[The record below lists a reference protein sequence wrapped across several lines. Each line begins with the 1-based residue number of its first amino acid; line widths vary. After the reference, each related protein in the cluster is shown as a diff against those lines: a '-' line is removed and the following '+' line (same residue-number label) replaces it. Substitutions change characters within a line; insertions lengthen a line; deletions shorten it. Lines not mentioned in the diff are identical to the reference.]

1 MDRVATANGPRA
13 RALAAALRQARQERN
28 MSIRE
33 LGRKLSFD
41 QSNLSKIEN
50 CKKVPS
56 VELTARILGALGATP
71 EECERILALARR
83 ASEPNWL
90 AVGIP
95 GLPEQLA
102 GAMESEREAKSIVA
116 WSPMTLPGLL
126 QITDFVRALAVA
138 NELPKHE
145 IERRVTVRIARRE
158 VLTGRDP
165 VRLEALISEVALR
178 EPMASPE
185 VMTEQLRHLFT
196 MADQPNIAIRVIPLG
211 VGWHPGA
218 AGPFVL
224 YEFADAPPFV
234 HFEHYSSGA
243 FVTNSD
249 DIEAYRTAIRMIS
262 RHALSP
268 ADSKRFI
275 AQVIAD
281 DWSSSDQTTLAQK

>member
-1 MDRVATANGPRA
+1 MATANGPRA
-13 RALAAALRQARQERN
+13 RALAAALRQARQEQN

-56 VELTARILGALGATP
+56 IELTARILGALGAKP
-71 EECERILALARR
+71 DECERILALARR

-102 GAMESEREAKSIVA
+102 GAMESEREAKSIVDWA
-116 WSPMTLPGLL
+116 PMTLPGLL
-126 QITDFVRALAVA
+126 QTTDYVRALAET

-158 VLTGRDP
+158 ILTRQDP
-165 VRLEALISEVALR
+165 LKLEALISEVAFR
-178 EPMASPE
+178 EPMASPD
-185 VMTEQLRHLFT
+185 VMIEQLRHLLI
-196 MADQPNIAIRVIPLG
+196 MADRPNVEIRVIPRG
-211 VGWHPGA
+211 VGWHPGS
-218 AGPFVL
+218 AGPFIL
-224 YEFADAPPFV
+224 YEFSDAPAFV

-249 DIEAYRTAIRMIS
+249 DVEAYRMAIDTIK
-262 RHALSP
+262 RHALNP
-268 ADSKRFI
+268 VDSKRFI
-275 AQVIAD
+275 AQVIVD
-281 DWSSSDQTTLAQK
+281 DWSASD

>member
-1 MDRVATANGPRA
+1 MTTANGPRA
-13 RALAAALRQARQERN
+13 RALAAALRQARQQQG
-28 MSIRE
+28 MSIRS

-50 CKKVPS
+50 AKKIPN
-56 VELTARILGALGATP
+56 VELVARILGALGT
-71 EECERILALARR
+71 ESDECERILALARK
-83 ASEPNWL
+83 AGEPNWL

-102 GAMESEREAKSIVA
+102 GAMESEREATSIVTWA
-116 WSPMTLPGLL
+116 PMTLPGLL
-126 QITDFVRALAVA
+126 QITDYVRSLAEANAL
-138 NELPKHE
+138 PRHE

-158 VLTGRDP
+158 VLTSRNP

-178 EPMASPE
+178 EPMAGPE
-185 VMTEQLRHLFT
+185 VMREQLCHLLS
-196 MADQPNIAIRVIPLG
+196 MADRPNVTIRVVPLG

-243 FVTNSD
+243 FVTDSD
-249 DIEAYRTAIRMIS
+249 DIEAYRTAIEMIE
-262 RHALSP
+262 RHALSSV
-268 ADSKRFI
+268 DSKKFI
-275 AQVIAD
+275 AQVIVD
-281 DWSSSDQTTLAQK
+281 DWSASSDHATLAQE